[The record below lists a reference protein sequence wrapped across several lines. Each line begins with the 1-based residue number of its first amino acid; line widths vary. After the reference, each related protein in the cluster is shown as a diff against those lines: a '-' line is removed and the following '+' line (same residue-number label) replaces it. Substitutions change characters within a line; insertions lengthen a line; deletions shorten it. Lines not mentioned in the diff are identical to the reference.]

1 MYIQNLQKPYVVIKL
16 VQNFAGLSLPP
27 LQETFYYG
35 IIEQINFDTINFSVG
50 DIVLFQ
56 LNRPN
61 PSYYDFN
68 NEQHFLVSEGDI
80 FYIAMST
87 ANKIF
92 DYTFDYTFE

>member
-1 MYIQNLQKPYVVIKL
+1 MYIQYIQKPYVIIKL
-16 VQNFAGLSLPP
+16 VQNFAGLALPP
-27 LQETFYYG
+27 LQDTFYYG
-35 IIEQINFDTINFSVG
+35 IIEQINYDTIDFHVG

-61 PSYYDFN
+61 SSYYDFN
-68 NEQHFLVSEGDI
+68 NEQHFIVNEGDI